1 MVTDRNPF
9 EGSVAAPVRTMHL
22 VETALT
28 SSALPRRSSY
38 EPRSRHPHRRPR
50 RPRPQWRGARR
61 EARLR
66 WSRQVSGSVKLV
78 LVAADGARTSASA
91 PTFADW
97 ITYEVTTTASEP
109 YVETSCFQNG
119 KLVYKQSRGFFAGY
133 YAGTQMYQLGPT
145 QAWAGGAATCNA
157 RLHEWVNGS
166 DRTLST
172 TGFDVGA

>member
-1 MVTDRNPF
+1 MN
-9 EGSVAAPVRTMHL
+9 
-22 VETALT
+22 
-28 SSALPRRSSY
+28 
-38 EPRSRHPHRRPR
+38 
-50 RPRPQWRGARR
+50 RGA
-61 EARLR
+61 AILTAGLVALVL
-66 WSRQVSGSVKLV
+66 SGAALAGKPGSGGAVKSSGSVKLV

-97 ITYEVTTTASEP
+97 ITYDVTTTASEP
-109 YVETSCFQNG
+109 YVETSCSQNG

-157 RLHEWVNGS
+157 RLHEWVNGT

-172 TGFDVGA
+172 ASFDVGA

>member
-1 MVTDRNPF
+1 MN
-9 EGSVAAPVRTMHL
+9 
-22 VETALT
+22 
-28 SSALPRRSSY
+28 
-38 EPRSRHPHRRPR
+38 
-50 RPRPQWRGARR
+50 RGA
-61 EARLR
+61 AILTAGLVALVL
-66 WSRQVSGSVKLV
+66 SGAALAGKPGSGGAVKSSGSVKLV

>member
-1 MVTDRNPF
+1 MN
-9 EGSVAAPVRTMHL
+9 
-22 VETALT
+22 
-28 SSALPRRSSY
+28 
-38 EPRSRHPHRRPR
+38 
-50 RPRPQWRGARR
+50 RGA
-61 EARLR
+61 AILTAGLVALVL
-66 WSRQVSGSVKLV
+66 SGAALAGKPGSGGAVKSSGSVKLV

-97 ITYEVTTTASEP
+97 ITYDVTTTASEP

-172 TGFDVGA
+172 TSFDVGA

>member
-1 MVTDRNPF
+1 MN
-9 EGSVAAPVRTMHL
+9 
-22 VETALT
+22 
-28 SSALPRRSSY
+28 
-38 EPRSRHPHRRPR
+38 
-50 RPRPQWRGARR
+50 RGA
-61 EARLR
+61 AILTAGLVALVL
-66 WSRQVSGSVKLV
+66 SGAALAGKPGSGGAVKSSGSLKLV

-97 ITYEVTTTASEP
+97 ITYDVTTTASEP

-145 QAWAGGAATCNA
+145 QAWTGGSATCNA
-157 RLHEWVNGS
+157 RLHEWVNGT

-172 TGFDVGA
+172 ASFDVGA

>member
-1 MVTDRNPF
+1 MN
-9 EGSVAAPVRTMHL
+9 
-22 VETALT
+22 
-28 SSALPRRSSY
+28 
-38 EPRSRHPHRRPR
+38 
-50 RPRPQWRGARR
+50 RGA
-61 EARLR
+61 AILTAGLVALVL
-66 WSRQVSGSVKLV
+66 SGAALAGKPGSGGAVKSSGSLKLV

-97 ITYEVTTTASEP
+97 ITYDVTTTASEP